1 MVHPAQQMRHRKV
14 QGRVEGEE
22 FGEQSPAAHALIGCR
37 RHGCQ
42 WQAAGAANV
51 SWLHTSGPQEGAALE
66 RPGPE
71 ACGRTVQ
78 QGLSRNKV
86 GRARVASQSR
96 SVNGWGKVVAT
107 ASTAMWRLGVWGW

>member
-1 MVHPAQQMRHRKV
+1 MV

-37 RHGCQ
+37 RH
-42 WQAAGAANV
+42 
-51 SWLHTSGPQEGAALE
+51 AALE

-96 SVNGWGKVVAT
+96 SVNGWEKVVAT
-107 ASTAMWRLGVWGW
+107 ASTAMWGWGSGNGEECWGLHGSAGGVRTVRHDYLRRLDSDRLPVTL